1 MDRIYQ
7 AGARRSVVVVVSLLA
22 VLSMT
27 AVACGSSSSNGSS
40 SGTAPK
46 AAKNG
51 TNITVADPGT
61 PKPGGTLKFGL
72 NAETNG
78 WSPVVDEWAG
88 SAYIVAGAIFDH
100 LAEYDDHDVPKPYLA
115 ESITS
120 NSDFTQ
126 WTIKMR
132 DGVTFQDGEK
142 CDAQAVA
149 DNLNAQ
155 RASALTGAVFQ
166 TVTAVKVVD
175 PLTVQVT
182 MNQPWST
189 FAHTL
194 TTQPGAMAAP
204 KAMLDKDPTSSN
216 QGGDGGATHP
226 VGTGPFTFVSW
237 TQNSKLVVKKNPN
250 YWRKGYP
257 LLDGIEFDVITA
269 TDSRTSALQTGAVDA
284 IEQGDPPQIKKLA
297 SLAEEGKLQFFTDA
311 GVVQTEAFQAF
322 NTAKPPFNDLLAR
335 QIVAYATDRV
345 NLNKVV
351 FQGVFT
357 PATGPFGPQEPYYSS
372 GGSPAYDPAKAKEL
386 EQQYE
391 QKHGHPLSFSMI
403 VTPQPT
409 VVGIGTFL
417 QQGMSQAGVKMT
429 LKPEDQ
435 ATLISDV
442 ILGNYQSTAFQL
454 FGAPTLD
461 TNYVFIS
468 NSTIKPV
475 GQLSLNFSHYND
487 PILSQAMDDA
497 RKTSDTAEQLKQYA
511 IVQQQIGKNLMFVFW
526 AHLLQ
531 SIAYSNSVH
540 DLTGYKLPDGSTA
553 LRSIVPLT
561 FAAWK
566 S

>member
-1 MDRIYQ
+1 VDRTNRVS
-7 AGARRSVVVVVSLLA
+7 GRRAVVLVVAVMATLSLA
-22 VLSMT
+22 
-27 AVACGSSSSNGSS
+27 AVACGKSSSSGSS
-40 SGTAPK
+40 SGTNPP

-51 TNITVADPGT
+51 TNITVANPGS

-78 WSPVVDEWAG
+78 WSPVVNEWAG

-115 ESITS
+115 ESISS
-120 NSDFTQ
+120 NADFTQ

-132 DGVTFQDGEK
+132 PGVTFQDGEK

-149 DNLNAQ
+149 DNFNAQ

-175 PLTVQVT
+175 PLTVQLT

-189 FAHTL
+189 FPNTL

-204 KAMLDKDPTSSN
+204 KAMLDKDPGPNNPS
-216 QGGDGGATHP
+216 GDGGSTHP

-237 TQNSKLVVKKNPN
+237 TQNSKLEVKKNPN

-257 LLDGIEFDVITA
+257 LLDGIEFQIVTA
-269 TDSRTSALQTGAVDA
+269 TDSRTSALQTGALDA
-284 IEQGDPPQIKKLA
+284 IEQGDPPQIQKLA
-297 SLAEEGKLQFFTDA
+297 AAAEAGQLQFFTDA

-345 NLNKVV
+345 NLNKVI
-351 FQGVFT
+351 FQGAFT
-357 PATGPFGPQEPYYSS
+357 PATGPFGPDEPYYAK
-372 GGSPAYDPAKAKEL
+372 GGSPAYDPVKAKQL

-391 QKHGHPLSFSMI
+391 KKYGHPLTFSMI

-409 VVGIGTFL
+409 VVGTGTFL
-417 QQGMSQAGVKMT
+417 QQGMTQAGAKMT

-442 ILGNYQSTAFQL
+442 ILGNYQSTAFEL

-461 TNYVFIS
+461 TNYVFIA
-468 NSTIKPV
+468 NSTIRPV
-475 GQLSLNFSHYND
+475 GQLSLNFTHYND
-487 PILSQAMDDA
+487 PVLTQALNDA
-497 RKTSDTAEQLKQYA
+497 RKTSDIAAQLKQYQ
-511 IVQQQIGKNLMFVFW
+511 IVQEQMGKNLMFVFW

-531 SIAYSNSVH
+531 SIAYTNSVH

>member
-1 MDRIYQ
+1 
-7 AGARRSVVVVVSLLA
+7 
-22 VLSMT
+22 
-27 AVACGSSSSNGSS
+27 
-40 SGTAPK
+40 
-46 AAKNG
+46 
-51 TNITVADPGT
+51 
-61 PKPGGTLKFGL
+61 L

-78 WSPVVDEWAG
+78 WSPVTDEWAG

-100 LAEYDDHDVPKPYLA
+100 LAEYDDHDVPQPYLA

-120 NSDFTQ
+120 NATFTE

-132 DGVTFQDGEK
+132 PDVTFQDGEK

-149 DNLNAQ
+149 DNFNAQ
-155 RASALTGAVFQ
+155 RASALTGAVFS
-166 TVTAVKVVD
+166 TVSAVKVVD
-175 PLTVQVT
+175 PLTVQIS
-182 MNQPWST
+182 MSQPWST
-189 FAHTL
+189 FMHTL

-204 KAMLDKDPTSSN
+204 KAMLDKDPSPTN

-237 TQNSKLVVKKNPN
+237 TQNDKLVVKKNTN
-250 YWRKGYP
+250 YWRKGFPY
-257 LLDGIEFDVITA
+257 LDGIQFQVITQ

-297 SLAEEGKLQFFTDA
+297 SLADAGQLQFFTDS
-311 GVVQTEAFQAF
+311 GLQQTEAFQAF
-322 NTAKPPFNDLLAR
+322 NTATPPFNDPLAR
-335 QIVAYATDRV
+335 EIVAYATDRE
-345 NLNKVV
+345 NLVKVPL
-351 FQGVFT
+351 QGVFS
-357 PATGPFGPQEPYYSS
+357 PAVGPFGPQEPFYSS
-372 GGSPAYDPAKAKEL
+372 VGDPAYNPTKAKEL

-403 VTPQPT
+403 VTPATT
-409 VVGIGTFL
+409 VIAIGTFL
-417 QQGMSQAGVKMT
+417 QQGMKQAGAKMT

-435 ATLISDV
+435 ATLITDV

-461 TNYVFIS
+461 TNYVFIA
-468 NSTIKPV
+468 NSTIRPV
-475 GQLSLNFSHYND
+475 GQLSLNFSRYND
-487 PILSQAMDDA
+487 PTLTQALDDA
-497 RKTSDTAEQLKQYA
+497 RKTDNLQEQIAQYK
-511 IVQQQIGKNLMFVFW
+511 IVQQQLAKNLMFVFW

-540 DLTGYKLPDGSTA
+540 GLTGYKLPDGKTA
-553 LRSIVPLT
+553 LTQIVPLT